1 MTKLRMLAW
10 DSTLTSMSASSVD
23 IARTYAKKSGFY
35 EKSLVSSPEIDS
47 ETGFLATPW
56 RKSCI
61 ALQHVPTKRGETV
74 MGVASRYWRLVTI
87 DATGGCKVEAID
99 SLAAFFGQEFAEFAG
114 GGEVQDA
121 FIQRRLLD
129 LLHNDT
135 HLCVLA
141 EGCLR
146 CFISNQIEQ
155 VCIQLEEQFGRE
167 HGFTRYDL
175 FSFVLDDVDVAVLH
189 QRGSLRQG
197 AYKSLAT
204 EILQTF
210 NPERGNLSTWA
221 TQLTKHH
228 PELNAFLLERGVY
241 LVSDWAILNDTTPKQ
256 VQRIFSEFHH
266 STPLEIQQACILLE
280 SYHLVYRR
288 DRLKLR
294 QSGGGGKCQPPTD
307 KQLEQIAQSLVA
319 KLSQENQAILD
330 LSTEDILTRLQ
341 DMAGKL
347 RQYRISVRRG
357 TPQTD
362 SIDDPEIRPQAEN
375 NPSPKSE
382 NEETD
387 EQEEFL
393 EFYQASFLECLDLAL
408 DKVVSDRVANLQ
420 RKKPPTDRQFLQA
433 LHLFHCQA
441 KAMGEIA
448 LAIGFQAQ
456 YQVTRLLKLKEFRAD
471 VRQKMLE
478 SLRDRILNQAK
489 IYVDPERLQ
498 SLDSQVE
505 LALDERI
512 SEVIQDATDEAS
524 NPNRSAKSRFA
535 QRLCKQ
541 LKGIFD
547 F

>member
-1 MTKLRMLAW
+1 MLAW
-10 DSTLTSMSASSVD
+10 DSSLASMSAISVD
-23 IARTYAKKSGFY
+23 IALK
-35 EKSLVSSPEIDS
+35 
-47 ETGFLATPW
+47 
-56 RKSCI
+56 
-61 ALQHVPTKRGETV
+61 HVPTKRGETV
-74 MGVASRYWRLVTI
+74 MGVASRYWRLVRI

-99 SLAAFFGQEFAEFAG
+99 SLAAFFRQEFPEFAG
-114 GGEVQDA
+114 GGEVQDT

-129 LLHNDT
+129 LLHNDSDRSI
-135 HLCVLA
+135 LA

-155 VCIQLEEQFGRE
+155 VCLQLEEQFGRE

-175 FSFVLDDVDVAVLH
+175 FSFVLDDLDLLLLH
-189 QRGSLRQG
+189 QRGSLQQG

-204 EILQTF
+204 EILQKF
-210 NPERGNLSTWA
+210 NPEKGNLSTWA

-228 PELNAFLLERGVY
+228 PEINAFLLERGVY

-256 VQRIFSEFHH
+256 VQRIFSQFHH
-266 STPLEIQQACILLE
+266 LTPAEIQQAGILLE

-288 DRLKLR
+288 ERLKLR
-294 QSGGGGKCQPPTD
+294 QAGGGGKCLPPTD
-307 KQLEQIAQSLVA
+307 KQLEQIGQYLVS
-319 KLSQENQAILD
+319 KLSQEKRDILD

-341 DMAGKL
+341 EMAGKL

-357 TPQTD
+357 MPQTD
-362 SIDDPEIRPQAEN
+362 SMDDPEIRRQAEN
-375 NPSPKSE
+375 NPSPKWD
-382 NEETD
+382 NDDRD

-393 EFYQASFLECLDLAL
+393 AFYQASFLESLDLAL
-408 DKVVSDRVANLQ
+408 GKVVSDRIANLK
-420 RKKPPTDRQFLQA
+420 RKKPPIDSQFIEA

-448 LAIGFQAQ
+448 SAIGFQAQ

-478 SLRDRILNQAK
+478 FLRDRVLNQAK

-505 LALDERI
+505 LALDEKI
-512 SEVIQDATDEAS
+512 SEIIQEATDEAS
-524 NPNRSAKSRFA
+524 NPNRCSQSRFS

-541 LKGIFD
+541 LKAIAD
-547 F
+547 FRF